1 MPRKK
6 NPDVTFAE
14 LFAVISAARISITD
28 TCEILGASRETWR
41 GWRSQSW
48 GMGPTNKARAE
59 AMIGGVRFYIDKGTL
74 PAHDPATHAKA
85 LEKIREHVTKK
96 CGAIA
101 A

>member
-14 LFAVISAARISITD
+14 LFAVISAARISITE
-28 TCEILGASRETWR
+28 TCGILGASRETWR

-59 AMIGGVRFYIDKGTL
+59 CMIGGVRYYIEKGVL
-74 PAHDPATHAKA
+74 PAHDRATHDEAVK
-85 LEKIREHVTKK
+85 KIRARVDKQ
-96 CGAIA
+96 CGALA